1 MLIYFRYVCRG
12 RRGRINWDLISFLD
26 SKFLDLKNRFSS
38 FFIEILKGFK
48 IQNVFFSEI
57 FLRSK
62 EIFKIFKIHFFL
74 RSQNVRNF
82 DFFFEISK
90 LSKFSKFSRYP
101 FLKFRNSQNC
111 LNLKSGMSFFS
122 KVFFWKFEILE
133 KLSRNSLFF
142 EILLSKFLK
151 LGIPFHRPIFLFC
164 KISEIS

>member
-1 MLIYFRYVCRG
+1 MRSDFFFRFEIFRFEKSIFGFFV
-12 RRGRINWDLISFLD
+12 RISKR
-26 SKFLDLKNRFSS
+26 SKFSKKLKRFSS

-57 FLRSK
+57 FLRSE

-74 RSQNVRNF
+74 RSRNVRNF
-82 DFFFEISK
+82 DIFFEISK

-122 KVFFWKFEILE
+122 KVFF
-133 KLSRNSLFF
+133 
-142 EILLSKFLK
+142 
-151 LGIPFHRPIFLFC
+151 
-164 KISEIS
+164 